1 MLGESPLVWLD
12 EMEKDCQ
19 LSMRKTFAKEI
30 DLFERQVNVISSYVS
45 EIGKSKRGTHLT
57 IGELERSPD
66 EGLLRSMVPVFLIFQ
81 AMDNLQ
87 AARLNILHGYFS
99 VANACLRNVV
109 EALRWAKTAV
119 ESAEVA
125 REWLRDVKYTKPKN
139 FVLAPPV
146 RELVKLFARL
156 STGGSH
162 PLATARTYSA
172 WAKSEASRFLG
183 DELRVRGIR
192 SFLGLTN
199 QISANFLFFLVGQFN
214 QVSQENPLL
223 QGEVNELV
231 RDLHTVFGIKFLT

>member
-30 DLFERQVNVISSYVS
+30 DLFERQVNVISLYVS
-45 EIGKSKRGTHLT
+45 EVGKSKSGTRLT
-57 IGELERSPD
+57 IGELEKSPD
-66 EGLLRSMVPVFLIFQ
+66 ESLLRSMVPVFLIFQ

-87 AARLNILHGYFS
+87 AARLNILRGYFS

-109 EALRWAKTAV
+109 EALRWANTAV
-119 ESAEVA
+119 ERAEVA
-125 REWLRDVKYTKPKN
+125 REWLRDGKYTKPRN

-183 DELRVRGIR
+183 DEPRVRGIR
-192 SFLGLTN
+192 SFLGLAN
-199 QISANFLFFLVGQFN
+199 QMSANFLLFLVGQFN
-214 QVSQENPLL
+214 QILRGNPLL
-223 QGEVNELV
+223 QGEVNKLV
-231 RDLHTVFGIKFLT
+231 KDLDTVFGIKFST